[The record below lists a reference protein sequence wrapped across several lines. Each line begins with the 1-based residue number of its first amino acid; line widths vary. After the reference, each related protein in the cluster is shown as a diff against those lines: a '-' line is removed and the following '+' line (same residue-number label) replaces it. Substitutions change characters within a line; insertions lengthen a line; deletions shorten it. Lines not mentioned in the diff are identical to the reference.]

1 MEWTSPWPLLLPGG
15 TSANLFQRKE
25 TEEAERPL
33 ADDHEQTDDDD
44 GTKEDHLRNT
54 QDVVEELTP

>member
-1 MEWTSPWPLLLPGG
+1 MDLSVATLVASRDS
-15 TSANLFQRKE
+15 TNLFQRKE

-44 GTKEDHLRNT
+44 GTKEAT
-54 QDVVEELTP
+54 